1 MNDARSVVMMGA
13 TGAVGGHAARRLLE
27 MPGVERLTL
36 LGRRP
41 AEGLE
46 GAKLAQHVV
55 DVSDPESYRAH
66 LAGHTTAV
74 CTLGVGEPS
83 KVTREHFVA
92 IDKTAV
98 LAFASA
104 CCESGVEHF
113 ELLSSVGVSSG
124 SRSFYL
130 RTKGELE
137 DGLEALGF
145 DRLSLFHPS
154 MILTPTN
161 RYGAS
166 QAVALAIWP
175 LLRPVLLGGLRR
187 FRGVPVETLGR
198 AIAEN
203 VVTRGAGSEVLEWD
217 RFMALCA

>member
-1 MNDARSVVMMGA
+1 M
-13 TGAVGGHAARRLLE
+13 
-27 MPGVERLTL
+27 
-36 LGRRP
+36 
-41 AEGLE
+41 
-46 GAKLAQHVV
+46 V

-104 CCESGVEHF
+104 CRESGVEHF

-187 FRGVPVETLGR
+187 FRGVPVETRGR
-198 AIAEN
+198 AIAEH
-203 VVTRGAGSEVLEWD
+203 VGAG
-217 RFMALCA
+217 

>member
-1 MNDARSVVMMGA
+1 MRLAERAAAQPVLPPLDGA
-13 TGAVGGHAARRLLE
+13 
-27 MPGVERLTL
+27 
-36 LGRRP
+36 GR
-41 AEGLE
+41 
-46 GAKLAQHVV
+46 
-55 DVSDPESYRAH
+55 
-66 LAGHTTAV
+66 
-74 CTLGVGEPS
+74 
-83 KVTREHFVA
+83 
-92 IDKTAV
+92 
-98 LAFASA
+98 
-104 CCESGVEHF
+104 SGVEHF

-203 VVTRGAGSEVLEWD
+203 VVTRGAGTEVLEWD